1 MASQVYA
8 QADRTGA
15 GVDKRDCQ
23 MTHPLNARHSPK
35 LAAWINEHLDL
46 IAFMVGLTGFTLF
59 VTGIGFV
66 YWPAALIVAGAGL
79 LMWSFMAARAVA
91 ARSAR
96 KMQDH

>member
-1 MASQVYA
+1 MASQVAA

-15 GVDKRDCQ
+15 GVDNRNCQ
-23 MTHPLNARHSPK
+23 MSSRQSQK
-35 LAAWINEHLDL
+35 LAAWVNEHLDL

-79 LMWSFMAARAVA
+79 LGWSFMVARAVA
-91 ARSAR
+91 ARNTR
-96 KMQDH
+96 KTQEH